1 MQMDEVTLRKTIG
14 KNISL
19 YRKAHRDTQ
28 AVLGQ
33 KLNYSDKAVSKW
45 ERGESLPDIYVLS
58 RIADLY
64 GVTVGNLIGETKPEI
79 QASPYMRLFLFLFSA
94 AFTYVIA
101 TVLIVAFE
109 IADVHFN
116 TWLFLLY
123 GSALVA
129 LQAVVCSMMWW
140 NLWWQLLAWS
150 ALIWLGGLTFFLT
163 VPGILA
169 AKSFLICAA
178 LQVFVTF
185 WILYRRSRIPP
196 EDRDVKPMSKK
207 KSAQMVEKDA

>member
-1 MQMDEVTLRKTIG
+1 MELDELTLRKTVG

-19 YRKAHRDTQ
+19 YRKAHKDTQ

-58 RIADLY
+58 QIAAIY
-64 GVTVGNLIGETKPEI
+64 GVSVGVLIGETKPEL
-79 QASPYMRLFLFLFSA
+79 QDSPHMRLFIFLLSA
-94 AFTYVIA
+94 ALTFVIG

-109 IADVHFN
+109 IFNVPFN

-123 GSALVA
+123 AATVSAL
-129 LQAVVCSMMWW
+129 LAVIFTTLWW
-140 NLWWQLLAWS
+140 NLWWQLGAWS
-150 ALIWLGGLTFFLT
+150 AFIWLGGLTVLLT
-163 VPGILA
+163 VHDMVA
-169 AKSFLICAA
+169 AKGLLICAA
-178 LQVFVTF
+178 LQALVTF

-196 EDRDVKPMSKK
+196 EDRDVGTKRQKER
-207 KSAQMVEKDA
+207 EKQE